1 MGSRIKQNPETTFEV
16 YAEVTYSGIS
26 CIGKDPEVRRQFPE
40 DYSDQEVL
48 QTLTKFCFPFYVDS
62 HAVNQVGQNFT
73 FVLTDIDSKQR
84 FGFCRLS
91 SGAKSCF
98 CILSYLP
105 WFEVFYKLLNVLAD
119 YSAKGQDSQRSELLE
134 TLHKLTIPE
143 PGTSVHLGVHSY
155 FTVPDTRE
163 LPSIPE
169 NRNLTE
175 YFVAVDVNNM
185 LHLYASML
193 YERRILIC
201 CSKLSTL
208 TACIHGSAA
217 MLYPM
222 FWQHVYIPVLPPH
235 LLDYCCAP
243 MPYLIGIHLSL
254 MEKVRNMALEDVVIL
269 NVDTNTLE
277 TPFDDLQSLP
287 NDVVSAL
294 KNRLKKVSTTTGDG
308 VARAF
313 LKAQASF
320 FGSYRNALKI
330 EPGEPI
336 TFCEET
342 FVSHRSAVMRQFLQN
357 AIQLQLFK
365 QFIDGR
371 LDLLNSGEGFSDVFE
386 EEINMGEYAGSDKLY
401 HQWLSTVRKGSGAIL
416 NTVKTKANPAM
427 KTVYKFAKD
436 HAKMGIKE
444 VKNRLKQKDIAEN
457 GCSAAP
463 EESLPRTA
471 PSPLAEKKDPKLRE
485 DRRPITV
492 HFGQQRLRPPRP
504 PPPKIQRSSRPV
516 RPPRPHVVKRPKSNI
531 AVEGRRTSVS
541 SPEQPQ
547 PYRALK
553 ESDSA
558 DGEEAVS
565 PEKSKEALPPSLL
578 LSSKATEINLL
589 EDIFPNLEVETQ
601 PQPLSQAK
609 SLEDLRTP
617 KEEGDQRCTFD
628 YQRMDLGVSERN
640 RIVPTMKLSHP
651 YNKLWSMGHDDMAIP
666 TKYSQSSPE
675 RPLTALGNMPP
686 ITRRPR
692 SRDSIL
698 APAEKDESNP
708 AIQGN
713 ITIPRPQG
721 RKTPELGIVPPPP
734 APRASKHQT
743 PAGATE
749 ILTTHATGR
758 SHLVSDLIP
767 EPFGVG
773 SVSLDPEIQQS
784 VNYSSHPSQLL
795 SSATSTAEMLQPVK
809 VKTDNA
815 GNESDYLLNLLDPL
829 KTASWQSSGAQQ
841 GPRSLQ
847 SSATPPSA
855 ASFVSV
861 ASDFVPPPAAPFVQ
875 PLGYPSP
882 APPPFLQPSPNP
894 FTQTLPGALSVS
906 LVRPPR
912 GSFTPS
918 LGHAYSSS
926 FITPNSSFYPPQRPQ
941 PNISTL
947 SMPNLFS
954 QAPPASSLLLQS
966 HSPSP
971 TGALQPACLSGPSK
985 TRMLQVGQSGSKV
998 DPKQA
1003 VALLSNEPPLIPSR
1017 PAKGLESVL
1026 LSSKSEET
1034 KDPFEDLLKKTKQD
1048 VSSTP
1053 GKVEQLRKRWE
1064 TFE

>member
-1 MGSRIKQNPETTFEV
+1 FLFTFF
-16 YAEVTYSGIS
+16 I
-26 CIGKDPEVRRQFPE
+26 F
-40 DYSDQEVL
+40 
-48 QTLTKFCFPFYVDS
+48 S

-134 TLHKLTIPE
+134 TFHKLTIPE

-155 FTVPDTRE
+155 FTVPDIRE

-457 GCSAAP
+457 GCSATP

-471 PSPLAEKKDPKLRE
+471 PSPLVEKKDPKLRE

-492 HFGQQRLRPPRP
+492 HFGQ
-504 PPPKIQRSSRPV
+504 V

-565 PEKSKEALPPSLL
+565 PEKSKEPLPPSPL
-578 LSSKATEINLL
+578 LSSKATEVNLL

-617 KEEGDQRCTFD
+617 KEEADQRCTFD

-743 PAGATE
+743 PAGPTE
-749 ILTTHATGR
+749 SLTTHATGR

-773 SVSLDPEIQQS
+773 SVSLDPETQQS
-784 VNYSSHPSQLL
+784 INYSSHPSQLL

-809 VKTDNA
+809 VKTDNT

-829 KTASWQSSGAQQ
+829 KTASWQSSGPQQ

-861 ASDFVPPPAAPFVQ
+861 ASDFVSPPAAPFVQ

-894 FTQTLPGALSVS
+894 FTQTVPGALSVS
-906 LVRPPR
+906 LVRAPR

-926 FITPNSSFYPPQRPQ
+926 FITPNSSFYPPLRPQ

-954 QAPPASSLLLQS
+954 QAPGVPPASSLLLQS

-971 TGALQPACLSGPSK
+971 TSSLQPACLSGPSK
-985 TRMLQVGQSGSKV
+985 TRTLQVGQSSSKV

-1003 VALLSNEPPLIPSR
+1003 LALLSNEPPLIPSR

>member
-16 YAEVTYSGIS
+16 YAEVTYSGFS

-119 YSAKGQDSQRSELLE
+119 YSAKGQDGQRSELLE
-134 TLHKLTIPE
+134 TFHKLTIPE

-155 FTVPDTRE
+155 FTVPDIRE

-444 VKNRLKQKDIAEN
+444 VKNRLKQKDVAEN

-471 PSPLAEKKDPKLRE
+471 PSPLVEKKDPKLRE

-492 HFGQQRLRPPRP
+492 HFGQ
-504 PPPKIQRSSRPV
+504 V

-558 DGEEAVS
+558 DGEEAAS
-565 PEKSKEALPPSLL
+565 PEKSKEPLPPSPLP
-578 LSSKATEINLL
+578 SSKAPEINLL

-628 YQRMDLGVSERN
+628 YQRMDLHVSERN
-640 RIVPTMKLSHP
+640 RIVPTMKLPHP

-698 APAEKDESNP
+698 APAEKDEPNP

-743 PAGATE
+743 PAGPTE

-809 VKTDNA
+809 VKTDNT

-829 KTASWQSSGAQQ
+829 KTASWQSSGPQQ
-841 GPRSLQ
+841 GPHSLQ
-847 SSATPPSA
+847 SSSTPPSA

-882 APPPFLQPSPNP
+882 APLPFLQPSPNP
-894 FTQTLPGALSVS
+894 FTQTVPGALSVS

-954 QAPPASSLLLQS
+954 QAPAVPPASSLLLQS

-971 TGALQPACLSGPSK
+971 TSSLQPACLSGPSK
-985 TRMLQVGQSGSKV
+985 TRTLQVGQSSSKV

-1003 VALLSNEPPLIPSR
+1003 LALLKNEPPLIPSR

-1053 GKVEQLRKRWE
+1053 GKVEQLRRRWE

>member
-1 MGSRIKQNPETTFEV
+1 VS
-16 YAEVTYSGIS
+16 
-26 CIGKDPEVRRQFPE
+26 
-40 DYSDQEVL
+40 
-48 QTLTKFCFPFYVDS
+48 S
-62 HAVNQVGQNFT
+62 HAINQVGQNFT

-134 TLHKLTIPE
+134 TFHKLTIPE

-254 MEKVRNMALEDVVIL
+254 MEKVRSMALEDVVIL

-313 LKAQASF
+313 LKAQAAF

-336 TFCEET
+336 TFCEEA
-342 FVSHRSAVMRQFLQN
+342 FVSHRSSVMRQFLQN

-463 EESLPRTA
+463 EEPLPRTA

-492 HFGQQRLRPPRP
+492 HFGQ
-504 PPPKIQRSSRPV
+504 V

-531 AVEGRRTSVS
+531 GVEGRRTSVP

-558 DGEEAVS
+558 DGEDVGS
-565 PEKSKEALPPSLL
+565 PEKAREPLPPSPL
-578 LSSKATEINLL
+578 LSSKASEVNLL
-589 EDIFPNLEVETQ
+589 EDIFPSLEVEGQ

-617 KEEGDQRCTFD
+617 KEEAEQRCSFE
-628 YQRMDLGVSERN
+628 YQRMDLGVSERS
-640 RIVPTMKLSHP
+640 RIVPSMKLSHP

-675 RPLTALGNMPP
+675 RPLAALGNMPT
-686 ITRRPR
+686 ITRRPP
-692 SRDSIL
+692 SKDSGV

-734 APRASKHQT
+734 APRASKHQAA
-743 PAGATE
+743 AGSAE
-749 ILTTHATGR
+749 ILTPHGR
-758 SHLVSDLIP
+758 SPLVSDLTP
-767 EPFGVG
+767 EPFGAG
-773 SVSLDPEIQQS
+773 RVSSLEAEMQQS
-784 VNYSSHPSQLL
+784 VGPSCHPSQLL
-795 SSATSTAEMLQPVK
+795 GGAAGSAEVLQPVR
-809 VKTDNA
+809 VRTEGA
-815 GNESDYLLNLLDPL
+815 GNESELLLSLLDPL
-829 KTASWQSSGAQQ
+829 RTAGWPGRAPPGSAPTPTLGAL
-841 GPRSLQ
+841 P
-847 SSATPPSA
+847 
-855 ASFVSV
+855 
-861 ASDFVPPPAAPFVQ
+861 SDFVPAPAAPFAQ
-875 PLGYPSP
+875 PLGYPAP

-894 FTQTLPGALSVS
+894 FTQTLPGALPVS

-926 FITPNSSFYPPQRPQ
+926 FITPTAAFYPSQRPQ
-941 PNISTL
+941 PPMATL

-954 QAPPASSLLLQS
+954 QAPAAGSLLLPS

-971 TGALQPACLSGPSK
+971 TSSLQPPFLGGPSK
-985 TRMLQVGQSGSKV
+985 PRTLQVGQPSTKV
-998 DPKQA
+998 DPKQTL
-1003 VALLSNEPPLIPSR
+1003 ALLASEPPLVPAR

-1048 VSSTP
+1048 VSPTP

>member
-16 YAEVTYSGIS
+16 YAEVTYSGIG

-134 TLHKLTIPE
+134 TFHKLTIPE

-155 FTVPDTRE
+155 FTVPDIRE

-444 VKNRLKQKDIAEN
+444 VKNRLKQKDITEN

-463 EESLPRTA
+463 EEALPRTA
-471 PSPLAEKKDPKLRE
+471 PSPLVEKKDPKLRE

-492 HFGQQRLRPPRP
+492 HFGQ
-504 PPPKIQRSSRPV
+504 V

-565 PEKSKEALPPSLL
+565 PEKSKEPLPPSPL
-578 LSSKATEINLL
+578 LSSKATEVNLL

-617 KEEGDQRCTFD
+617 KEEGEQRCTFD

-651 YNKLWSMGHDDMAIP
+651 YNKLWSMGQDDMAIP

-675 RPLTALGNMPP
+675 RPLTALGTLPP
-686 ITRRPR
+686 MSRRPR
-692 SRDSIL
+692 SRDSVL

-734 APRASKHQT
+734 PAPRASKHQT
-743 PAGATE
+743 PAGPTE
-749 ILTTHATGR
+749 ILTPHATGR
-758 SHLVSDLIP
+758 SPLVSDLIP

-773 SVSLDPEIQQS
+773 SMSLDPEIQQS
-784 VNYSSHPSQLL
+784 VNYSSRPSQLL
-795 SSATSTAEMLQPVK
+795 SGAASTAEMLQPVK
-809 VKTDNA
+809 VKTDNTD
-815 GNESDYLLNLLDPL
+815 NENDYLLNLLDPL
-829 KTASWQSSGAQQ
+829 KTVSWQSSGQQQ
-841 GPRSLQ
+841 GPHSLQ

-855 ASFVSV
+855 TGFVSV
-861 ASDFVPPPAAPFVQ
+861 AGDFVPPPAAPFVH

-894 FTQTLPGALSVS
+894 FTQTVPGALSVS

-926 FITPNSSFYPPQRPQ
+926 FITPNSTFYPPQRPQ
-941 PNISTL
+941 PNMSTL

-954 QAPPASSLLLQS
+954 QAPAVPPTSSLLLQS

-971 TGALQPACLSGPSK
+971 TGPLQPAGVSGPSK
-985 TRMLQVGQSGSKV
+985 TRTLQMGQSSSKV

>member
-16 YAEVTYSGIS
+16 YVEVAYPRTGGTLS
-26 CIGKDPEVRRQFPE
+26 DPEVQRQFPE

-62 HAVNQVGQNFT
+62 LTVSQVGQNFT

-105 WFEVFYKLLNVLAD
+105 WFEVFYKLLNILAD
-119 YSAKGQDSQRSELLE
+119 YTTKGQESQWNELLE
-134 TLHKLTIPE
+134 TLYKLPIPD
-143 PGTSVHLGVHSY
+143 PGVSVHLSVHSY

-193 YERRILIC
+193 YERRILII

-254 MEKVRNMALEDVVIL
+254 MEKVRSMALDDVVIL

-287 NDVVSAL
+287 NDVISSL
-294 KNRLKKVSTTTGDG
+294 KSRLKKVSTTTGDG

-313 LKAQASF
+313 LKAQAAF

-330 EPGEPI
+330 EPEEPI
-336 TFCEET
+336 TFCEEA
-342 FVSHRSAVMRQFLQN
+342 FVSHYRSGAMRQFLQN
-357 AIQLQLFK
+357 ATQLQLFK

-386 EEINMGEYAGSDKLY
+386 EEINMSEYAGSDKLY

-444 VKNRLKQKDIAEN
+444 VKNRLKQKDITEN
-457 GCSAAP
+457 GCAP
-463 EESLPRTA
+463 TTEEQLPKTA
-471 PSPLAEKKDPKLRE
+471 PSPLVEAKDPKFRE

-492 HFGQQRLRPPRP
+492 HFGQ
-504 PPPKIQRSSRPV
+504 V

-531 AVEGRRTSVS
+531 TVEARRTSVS
-541 SPEQPQ
+541 SPDHLVRPLRHYAVFLSEDSSDDECQREEGPSSGFTESFFFSTPFEWPQ
-547 PYRALK
+547 PYRTLK

-558 DGEEAVS
+558 GDEAES
-565 PEKSKEALPPSLL
+565 PEQRAREPVGPTPAPHDRAAS
-578 LSSKATEINLL
+578 INLL
-589 EDIFPNLEVETQ
+589 EDVFSNLDMEV
-601 PQPLSQAK
+601 PLQPLGQAK

-617 KEEGDQRCTFD
+617 KDLREQPGTFD
-628 YQRMDLGVSERN
+628 YQRLDLGRSDRS
-640 RIVPTMKLSHP
+640 RGTPGALKLAHP
-651 YNKLWSMGHDDMAIP
+651 HSRLWSLGQDDMAIP
-666 TKYSQSSPE
+666 SKPPATCPE
-675 RPLTALGNMPP
+675 KPSALLGNSLASPC
-686 ITRRPR
+686 RPQNQNG
-692 SRDSIL
+692 L
-698 APAEKDESNP
+698 LNP
-708 AIQGN
+708 SDKEEVPTPTLGS

-734 APRASKHQT
+734 TARPAKLQAPGIALGDFLEQLPAERERQAALSST
-743 PAGATE
+743 PFPG
-749 ILTTHATGR
+749 
-758 SHLVSDLIP
+758 
-767 EPFGVG
+767 
-773 SVSLDPEIQQS
+773 
-784 VNYSSHPSQLL
+784 LL
-795 SSATSTAEMLQPVK
+795 SSAAPQDPTELLQPLSLAPG
-809 VKTDNA
+809 TA
-815 GNESDYLLNLLDPL
+815 GSSSDALLALLDPL
-829 KTASWQSSGAQQ
+829 NTTWSGSSLPPGPTA
-841 GPRSLQ
+841 PNV
-847 SSATPPSA
+847 ATPFTPQFSFPPMGTPTPFPQPSLNP
-855 ASFVSV
+855 
-861 ASDFVPPPAAPFVQ
+861 FVPPLPATLPTMPLVSAPAGPF
-875 PLGYPSP
+875 G
-882 APPPFLQPSPNP
+882 APP
-894 FTQTLPGALSVS
+894 AS
-906 LVRPPR
+906 LGPA
-912 GSFTPS
+912 FAPS
-918 LGHAYSSS
+918 LLLS
-926 FITPNSSFYPPQRPQ
+926 NSGFCAPHRSQ
-941 PNISTL
+941 PNLSAL
-947 SMPNLFS
+947 SMPNLFGQVPMGTHS
-954 QAPPASSLLLQS
+954 LQPLGPPAVAPSRIRTLPLARSSARAAEAKQGL
-966 HSPSP
+966 
-971 TGALQPACLSGPSK
+971 ALRPG
-985 TRMLQVGQSGSKV
+985 
-998 DPKQA
+998 D
-1003 VALLSNEPPLIPSR
+1003 PPLLPAR
-1017 PAKGLESVL
+1017 PPQGLEPALRPSAPRGAR
-1026 LSSKSEET
+1026 
-1034 KDPFEDLLKKTKQD
+1034 DPFEDLLRKTKQD
-1048 VSSTP
+1048 VSSAPAP
-1053 GKVEQLRKRWE
+1053 GSVEQLRKQWE

>member
-1 MGSRIKQNPETTFEV
+1 FFSP
-16 YAEVTYSGIS
+16 AL
-26 CIGKDPEVRRQFPE
+26 C
-40 DYSDQEVL
+40 
-48 QTLTKFCFPFYVDS
+48 CS
-62 HAVNQVGQNFT
+62 HAINQVGQNFT

-134 TLHKLTIPE
+134 TFHKLTIPE

-254 MEKVRNMALEDVVIL
+254 MEKVRSMALEDVVIL

-313 LKAQASF
+313 LKAQAAF

-336 TFCEET
+336 TFCEEA
-342 FVSHRSAVMRQFLQN
+342 FVSHRSSVMRQFLQN

-457 GCSAAP
+457 GCTAVP
-463 EESLPRTA
+463 EEPLPRTA
-471 PSPLAEKKDPKLRE
+471 PSPLADKKDPKLRE

-492 HFGQQRLRPPRP
+492 HFGQ
-504 PPPKIQRSSRPV
+504 V
-516 RPPRPHVVKRPKSNI
+516 RPPRPHVVKRPKSNLG
-531 AVEGRRTSVS
+531 VEGRRTSVP

-558 DGEEAVS
+558 DGEDAGS
-565 PEKSKEALPPSLL
+565 PEKAREPLPPSPL
-578 LSSKATEINLL
+578 LSSKASEVNLL
-589 EDIFPNLEVETQ
+589 EDIFPSLEVEAQPQ

-609 SLEDLRTP
+609 SLEDLRAP
-617 KEEGDQRCTFD
+617 KEEAEQRCSFE
-628 YQRMDLGVSERN
+628 YQRMDLGVSERS
-640 RIVPTMKLSHP
+640 RIVPSMKLSHP

-675 RPLTALGNMPP
+675 RPLAALGNMPP
-686 ITRRPR
+686 ITRRPQ
-692 SRDSIL
+692 SRDSGL
-698 APAEKDESNP
+698 APTEKDESNP
-708 AIQGN
+708 SIQGN

-734 APRASKHQT
+734 APRASKHQA
-743 PAGATE
+743 PAGPAE
-749 ILTTHATGR
+749 ILTPHGR

-767 EPFGVG
+767 EPFGAG
-773 SVSLDPEIQQS
+773 SVSLKPEVQQS
-784 VNYSSHPSQLL
+784 VNCSSRPSQLL
-795 SSATSTAEMLQPVK
+795 CSAAGSAEMLQPVR
-809 VKTDNA
+809 VQAEGT
-815 GNESDYLLNLLDPL
+815 GNESELLLSLLDPL
-829 KTASWQSSGAQQ
+829 RTTAWPGRAPQGSAPAPAFGAL
-841 GPRSLQ
+841 P
-847 SSATPPSA
+847 
-855 ASFVSV
+855 
-861 ASDFVPPPAAPFVQ
+861 SDFVPPAAAAFAQ
-875 PLGYPSP
+875 PLGFPAP

-894 FTQTLPGALSVS
+894 FTQTLPGALPVS
-906 LVRPPR
+906 LVRAPR

-926 FITPNSSFYPPQRPQ
+926 FITPTAGFYPPQRPQ
-941 PNISTL
+941 PPMATL

-954 QAPPASSLLLQS
+954 QAPAVPAAGSLLLQS

-971 TGALQPACLSGPSK
+971 TSSLQPACLGGPSK
-985 TRMLQVGQSGSKV
+985 PPTLQVGQPSTKV

-1003 VALLSNEPPLIPSR
+1003 LALLASEPPLVPAR

-1048 VSSTP
+1048 VSPTP

>member
-1 MGSRIKQNPETTFEV
+1 
-16 YAEVTYSGIS
+16 
-26 CIGKDPEVRRQFPE
+26 DPEVRRQFPE

-134 TLHKLTIPE
+134 TFHKLTIPE

-155 FTVPDTRE
+155 FTVPDIRE

-457 GCSAAP
+457 GCSATP

-471 PSPLAEKKDPKLRE
+471 PSPLVEKKDPKLRE

-492 HFGQQRLRPPRP
+492 HFGQ
-504 PPPKIQRSSRPV
+504 V

-565 PEKSKEALPPSLL
+565 PEKSKEPLPPSPL

-601 PQPLSQAK
+601 LQPLSQAK

-617 KEEGDQRCTFD
+617 KEEGAQRCTFD

-675 RPLTALGNMPP
+675 RPLSALGNMPP

-734 APRASKHQT
+734 APRAFKHQT
-743 PAGATE
+743 PAGPTE

-784 VNYSSHPSQLL
+784 VNYPSHPSQLL
-795 SSATSTAEMLQPVK
+795 SSATSTADMLQPVK
-809 VKTDNA
+809 VKTDNT
-815 GNESDYLLNLLDPL
+815 GNESNYLLNLLDPL
-829 KTASWQSSGAQQ
+829 KTASWQSSGPQQ
-841 GPRSLQ
+841 
-847 SSATPPSA
+847 
-855 ASFVSV
+855 
-861 ASDFVPPPAAPFVQ
+861 AAPFVQ

-894 FTQTLPGALSVS
+894 FTQTVPGALSVS

-954 QAPPASSLLLQS
+954 QAPAVPPASSLLLQS

-971 TGALQPACLSGPSK
+971 TSSLQPACLTGPSK
-985 TRMLQVGQSGSKV
+985 TRTLQVGQSSSKV

-1003 VALLSNEPPLIPSR
+1003 LALLSNEPPLIPSR

-1053 GKVEQLRKRWE
+1053 GKVEQLRKQWE